1 MILYI
6 GNTYQPFG
14 GKDNYHDLTLF
25 VSKHGAFDENGYT
38 YLTAGSVSPLDVFRH
53 GDGDGEE
60 IKVSEKIRT
69 DRFDRIK
76 ENQILVLL
84 RPYDKWDENTG
95 NWLSKYLTVYQ
106 GYILSEG
113 HCIEFDYPQKMLND
127 AQNALHEYFE
137 EYEDLV
143 ENFFADE

>member
-1 MILYI
+1 MILYVE
-6 GNTYQPFG
+6 NTFQTFG

-38 YLTAGSVSPLDVFRH
+38 YLTAGSVSPLDVFRY
-53 GDGDGEE
+53 GDAEQT
-60 IKVSEKIRT
+60 IVSEKIRT
-69 DRFDRIK
+69 DGFGRIK
-76 ENQILVLL
+76 QNQILVLL
-84 RPYDKWDENTG
+84 RPYDKYDESTG
-95 NWLSKYLTVYQ
+95 NWINKYLTVYQ

-113 HCIEFDYPQKMLND
+113 HCNAFDYPKKMLND
-127 AQNALHEYFE
+127 AQYALREYFE